1 MYTVLLMIKNLGK
14 KVNNIQ
20 YVTDRHRLQK
30 QFQDELE
37 NASDAHPRFLFY
49 RTRKIT
55 VQSS

>member
-1 MYTVLLMIKNLGK
+1 MIKNLDK

-20 YVTDRHRLQK
+20 YVTDRQRLQK

-37 NASDAHPRFLFY
+37 NASDAHPHFLFY